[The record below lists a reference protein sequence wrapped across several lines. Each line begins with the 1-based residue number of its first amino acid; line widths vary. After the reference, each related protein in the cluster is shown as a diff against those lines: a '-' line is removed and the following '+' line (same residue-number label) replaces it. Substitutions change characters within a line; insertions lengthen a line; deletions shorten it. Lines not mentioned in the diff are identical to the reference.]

1 MGTLMVYFMA
11 PDDSAAAGVIDWFGG
26 PDVGP
31 QDGSAEPYPSALTE
45 FDEGSQLTWVGT
57 MEADPSGDVPEEEL
71 GKTIVVKGEG
81 LVVIYR
87 LSRAARDSLA
97 LLDSDPDATQTS
109 EVLSELGDLD
119 EVREDGPALIRLAA
133 EAKRQ
138 ERSLYCWICM

>member
-1 MGTLMVYFMA
+1 
-11 PDDSAAAGVIDWFGG
+11 
-26 PDVGP
+26 
-31 QDGSAEPYPSALTE
+31 
-45 FDEGSQLTWVGT
+45 